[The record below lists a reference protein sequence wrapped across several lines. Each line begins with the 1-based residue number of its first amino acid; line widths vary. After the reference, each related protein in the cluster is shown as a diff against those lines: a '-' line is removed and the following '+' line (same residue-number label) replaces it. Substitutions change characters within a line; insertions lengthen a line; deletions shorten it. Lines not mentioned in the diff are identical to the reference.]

1 MMKKEDFAVVVHDDD
16 KDVVVVVDDD
26 DKDVFIFDDGDDQEE
41 IGDDDFNSS
50 KIVEKKHL
58 DQVELA
64 PNINQLQLEEVEEV
78 GGQVLAQPSQVLIYP
93 INF

>member
-1 MMKKEDFAVVVHDDD
+1 MMTSIEARLW
-16 KDVVVVVDDD
+16 
-26 DKDVFIFDDGDDQEE
+26 
-41 IGDDDFNSS
+41 
-50 KIVEKKHL
+50 EKKHL

>member
-1 MMKKEDFAVVVHDDD
+1 MMIIRLLLSLSMMMIRTLLFLMMVMIRRLGMMTSIEARLW
-16 KDVVVVVDDD
+16 
-26 DKDVFIFDDGDDQEE
+26 
-41 IGDDDFNSS
+41 
-50 KIVEKKHL
+50 EKKHL

-64 PNINQLQLEEVEEV
+64 PNNNQLQLEEVEEV

>member
-1 MMKKEDFAVVVHDDD
+1 M
-16 KDVVVVVDDD
+16 
-26 DKDVFIFDDGDDQEE
+26 
-41 IGDDDFNSS
+41 DDDFNSS
-50 KIVEKKHL
+50 KIGWRKYL

-64 PNINQLQLEEVEEV
+64 PNINQLKLEEVEEV